1 MNMGR
6 MMGIDLIWGY
16 WDDSI
21 FMIDKRYDKLVF
33 QTICLVG
40 GIPTPLKNMK
50 VSSDDDIPN
59 LQKND
64 IHVPNHQPVLEDL
77 EQLAEVKH
85 D

>member
-6 MMGIDLIWGY
+6 MGIDLIWGY

-40 GIPTPLKNMK
+40 GKPTPLKK
-50 VSSDDDIPN
+50 
-59 LQKND
+59 
-64 IHVPNHQPVLEDL
+64 
-77 EQLAEVKH
+77 
-85 D
+85 